1 MLDITKDNQSLCIT
15 PYEKHKSAPV
25 AEVAPVEGPVEAGGV
40 DAAVGLDDAAD
51 VGLADLALDLSLVE
65 GEGAA
70 GVM

>member
-1 MLDITKDNQSLCIT
+1 MVPPKLNITRDDQNFT
-15 PYEKHKSAPV
+15 KSAPV

-65 GEGAA
+65 GERAA